1 MSKKKRGNN
10 AGPSNPP
17 EAASTEMRLRP
28 RDLNGNPGT
37 STGDLTISDGA
48 ADPSVV
54 DRVTDVEPGALQG
67 DVIPLL
73 ASSFD
78 QADAGPRP
86 AESERVPR
94 TDDAQGDT
102 VPEPTEASEV
112 PSRPPANEIDEPA
125 APDGFLRIS
134 PPDDQPPD
142 GPDLEMTPQDDAT
155 DHGELSTERVVEA
168 ILFTSDAPLT
178 LPRIVSIM
186 GTGSAREVRKI
197 IQELNKGYARNGNA
211 FRIEEIAGGF
221 QMLTLP
227 EYNTWL
233 RRLRQSR
240 QDSKLSPAAMETL
253 AVVAYKQP
261 VVRAEVESIR
271 GVSAG
276 ETLNRLRELGLVKIV
291 GRAEDVGRPM
301 LYGTTKHFLEVF
313 GLSSLEDLPAVEEL
327 QAPK

>member
-1 MSKKKRGNN
+1 MSKKKRKNKTGEANPVG
-10 AGPSNPP
+10 AETSDTQTQTSEATATSIGESVPGGAVPDGPAPVETPSAPAP
-17 EAASTEMRLRP
+17 QATEP
-28 RDLNGNPGT
+28 Q
-37 STGDLTISDGA
+37 TGDAVAPVEAPPSEAVVETAAETLSPADELTEHRPES
-48 ADPSVV
+48 
-54 DRVTDVEPGALQG
+54 
-67 DVIPLL
+67 
-73 ASSFD
+73 
-78 QADAGPRP
+78 ADAVT
-86 AESERVPR
+86 AEGR
-94 TDDAQGDT
+94 
-102 VPEPTEASEV
+102 PEPTGSAEGLHLSASDEQPLDGEDVAEALLEV
-112 PSRPPANEIDEPA
+112 GE
-125 APDGFLRIS
+125 GV
-134 PPDDQPPD
+134 
-142 GPDLEMTPQDDAT
+142 
-155 DHGELSTERVVEA
+155 GELSTERVVEA
-168 ILFTSDAPLT
+168 ILFTSDTPLT
-178 LPRIVSIM
+178 LPKIVGIL

-197 IQELNKGYARNGNA
+197 IQGLNKEYAKIGNS

-221 QMLTLP
+221 QMLTMP
-227 EYNTWL
+227 EYNAWL

-253 AVVAYKQP
+253 AVIAYKQP